1 MGTCSQTN
9 IPDLNVV
16 EESCNGYYPPTRCII
31 HEPAL
36 TALGIPANTSLENI
50 ITAIVFA
57 LNIQSVTINNL
68 SSEIENQQTEIESLQ
83 AQIDACCNPE
93 S

>member
-50 ITAIVFA
+50 ITAIVSA

-83 AQIDACCNPE
+83 EQIDACCNP

>member
-50 ITAIVFA
+50 ITAIVSA

-68 SSEIENQQTEIESLQ
+68 SLEIENQQSEIESLQ
-83 AQIDACCNPE
+83 EQIDACCNP

>member
-50 ITAIVFA
+50 ITAIVSA

-83 AQIDACCNPE
+83 EQIDALSE

>member
-50 ITAIVFA
+50 ITAIVSA

-68 SSEIENQQTEIESLQ
+68 SLEIENQQTEIESLQ
-83 AQIDACCNPE
+83 AQIDACCNPA
-93 S
+93 

>member
-50 ITAIVFA
+50 ITAIVSA
-57 LNIQSVTINNL
+57 LNLQSVTINNL
-68 SSEIENQQTEIESLQ
+68 SLEIENQQTEIESLQ
-83 AQIDACCNPE
+83 AQIDACCNPA
-93 S
+93 

>member
-36 TALGIPANTSLENI
+36 TALGIPVNTSLENI
-50 ITAIVFA
+50 ITAIVSA
-57 LNIQSVTINNL
+57 LNLQSVTINNL
-68 SSEIENQQTEIESLQ
+68 SLEIENQQTEIEILQ
-83 AQIDACCNPE
+83 AEIDALNAAI

>member
-9 IPDLNVV
+9 IPDLEVV

-31 HEPAL
+31 HEPAI
-36 TALGIPANTSLENI
+36 TALGILAGTSLQDI
-50 ITAIVFA
+50 ITAIVSA

-68 SSEIENQQTEIESLQ
+68 SLQIENQQTEIESLQ
-83 AQIDACCNPE
+83 AQIDACCAE
-93 S
+93 IS

>member
-9 IPDLNVV
+9 IPDLEVV

-31 HEPAL
+31 HEPL
-36 TALGIPANTSLENI
+36 ISALGIPAGTSLQSI
-50 ITAIVFA
+50 ITSIVTA
-57 LNIQSVTINNL
+57 LNNQSITINNL
-68 SSEIENQQTEIESLQ
+68 SLQIENQQTQIENLQ
-83 AQIDACCNPE
+83 AQLDACCI

>member
-50 ITAIVFA
+50 ITAIVSA

-83 AQIDACCNPE
+83 EQIDDL
-93 S
+93 SSS

>member
-50 ITAIVFA
+50 ITAIVSA
-57 LNIQSVTINNL
+57 LNLQSVTINNL
-68 SSEIENQQTEIESLQ
+68 SLEIENQQTEIESLQ
-83 AQIDACCNPE
+83 EQIDACCNP

>member
-50 ITAIVFA
+50 ITAIVSA

-83 AQIDACCNPE
+83 EQIDE
-93 S
+93 LSVS